1 MDVGCPHVG
10 MESKHDVAVPQAGAW
25 MHASHASGQCFPCPN
40 SKMLYWIGTNK
51 RTSAGIIVLYATY

>member
-25 MHASHASGQCFPCPN
+25 MHASHASGQCFQI
-40 SKMLYWIGTNK
+40 LYWIGTNN
-51 RTSAGIIVLYATY
+51 RTSAGILVLYATY